1 MEKAV
6 AIKYDESLPA
16 PFILAKGKGEL
27 AKVITAIARKH
38 GIDVLP
44 MIELTE
50 GLIEMDVGALIPEQY
65 YEIVAELLVFVKGL
79 AEDEKD

>member
-1 MEKAV
+1 MDKAV
-6 AIKYDESLPA
+6 AIKYDETLPA
-16 PFILAKGKGEL
+16 PFILARGRGEL

-38 GIDVLP
+38 RIDVLP
-44 MIELTE
+44 MNELTE

-79 AEDEKD
+79 AENEED